1 MKNAAFLS
9 AFLCFN
15 LIAFSVSAQDHPL
28 PGYIVRTTGDTV
40 RGFLRE
46 EGTGELLH
54 QIAFKS
60 VATGDYTNYS
70 FDRVSAFQ
78 YQDGNLYR
86 AISFNNVSQD
96 QPVVQTY
103 YARLLVSGEYDLYSF
118 TERDR
123 LFFLV
128 RKDTSYHL
136 LFDDDI
142 HVGAYNKGNFRN
154 ELNFFSAFCETS
166 KNGIENMVYGE
177 HSMMEFFQKLDACLA
192 PNKAVTSYYH
202 KTKVVVGF
210 EAYGGGVALGDMK
223 SQLTGEAR
231 IRFMYPQ
238 LNPSISLNLGFR
250 YARVVKKISDPSYLV
265 ATIYHKVTYDMTSI
279 PLTFQYNFLPRGKV
293 QPFLYAGLSAL
304 RENIITDLP
313 ISYFPA
319 TFFKK
324 WSASGF
330 LGGGV
335 EVNVTT
341 FLKVRAEYRYEDIS
355 QWPTAGLLLTF

>member
-1 MKNAAFLS
+1 MKNTSILL
-9 AFLCFN
+9 AFLCLN
-15 LIAFSVSAQDHPL
+15 LIAFTVTAQDHPL
-28 PGYIVRTTGDTV
+28 PGYIVRTSGDTV

-46 EGTGELLH
+46 QGTGELLH

-60 VATGDYTNYS
+60 TAVGDYTIYS

-86 AISFNNVSQD
+86 AISFNNVSLD
-96 QPVVQTY
+96 QPVVQTH

-128 RKDTSYHL
+128 RKDTSYRL

-142 HVGAYNKGNFRN
+142 HVGTDNKGNFRN
-154 ELNFFSAFCETS
+154 ELNFFSVFCETS
-166 KNGIENMVYGE
+166 KNGIESMVYGE
-177 HSMMEFFQKLDACLA
+177 QSMMQYFQKLDACLA

-202 KTKVVVGF
+202 KTKVAIGF
-210 EAYGGGVALGDMK
+210 EAYGGGIALGDMK
-223 SQLTGEAR
+223 SQFTGEAR

-238 LNPSISLNLGFR
+238 LNPSISLNLGLR
-250 YARVVKKISDPSYLV
+250 YAQVVKKISDPNYL
-265 ATIYHKVTYDMTSI
+265 AAKIYHKVTYDMTSI
-279 PLTFQYNFLPRGKV
+279 PFTFQYNFLPHGIV
-293 QPFLYAGLSAL
+293 QPFLNAGLSAL

-313 ISYFPA
+313 LNDFPA
-319 TFFKK
+319 TFFQK
-324 WSASGF
+324 WAASGF

-335 EVNVTT
+335 EVNITH
-341 FLKVRAEYRYEDIS
+341 FLKARAEYRYEDIS
-355 QWPTAGLLLTF
+355 QWPTVGLLLTF

>member
-1 MKNAAFLS
+1 MKNAPILLAV
-9 AFLCFN
+9 LCLN
-15 LIAFSVSAQDHPL
+15 LIVFTVAAQDHPL
-28 PGYIVRTTGDTV
+28 PGYIVRTSGDTV

-46 EGTGELLH
+46 EGTSELLH

-60 VATGDYTNYS
+60 AAADDYTNYS

-86 AISFNNVSQD
+86 AISFNNVSLD
-96 QPVVQTY
+96 QPVVQTH

-128 RKDTSYHL
+128 RKDSSYHL

-142 HVGAYNKGNFRN
+142 HVGTYNKGNFRN
-154 ELNFFSAFCETS
+154 ELNFFSVFCETS
-166 KNGIENMVYGE
+166 KNGIENIVYGE

-192 PNKAVTSYYH
+192 PNRAVTSYYH

-210 EAYGGGVALGDMK
+210 SAYGGGIDMGER

-238 LNPSISLNLGFR
+238 LNPSISLNIGFR
-250 YARVVKKISDPSYLV
+250 YARVVKKISDPNYLV
-265 ATIYHKVTYDMTSI
+265 AKIYHKVTYDMTSI
-279 PLTFQYNFLPRGKV
+279 PLTFQYNFFPRGIV

-313 ISYFPA
+313 LNDFPP
-319 TFFKK
+319 TFFQK

-330 LGGGV
+330 VGGGV
-335 EVNVTT
+335 EVNVTH
-341 FLKVRAEYRYEDIS
+341 FLKARAEMRYEDIV
-355 QWPTAGLLLTF
+355 QWPTVGLLLSF

>member
-1 MKNAAFLS
+1 
-9 AFLCFN
+9 LCLNF
-15 LIAFSVSAQDHPL
+15 IALTVTAQDHPL
-28 PGYIVRTTGDTV
+28 PGYIVRTSGDTV

-60 VATGDYTNYS
+60 DAAGGYTNYS

-86 AISFNNVSQD
+86 AISFTDVSLD
-96 QPVVQTY
+96 QPVVQTH

-128 RKDTSYHL
+128 RKDTSYRL

-142 HVGAYNKGNFRN
+142 HVGSYNKGNFRN
-154 ELNFFSAFCETS
+154 ELNFFAVFCESS
-166 KNGIENMVYGE
+166 KNGIEKMVYGE

-192 PNKAVTSYYH
+192 PNKVVTSYYH
-202 KTKVVVGF
+202 KTKVAVGF
-210 EAYGGGVALGDMK
+210 ETYGGGIALGDMK
-223 SQLTGEAR
+223 SQITGEGR
-231 IRFMYPQ
+231 IRFMFPQ

-250 YARVVKKISDPSYLV
+250 YARVVKKIVDPSYLV
-265 ATIYHKVTYDMTSI
+265 ANIYHKVTYDMTSI
-279 PLTFQYNFLPRGKV
+279 PFTFQYNFFPRGRV
-293 QPFLYAGLSAL
+293 QPFLYAGLSVL

-313 ISYFPA
+313 ISYFPS
-319 TFFKK
+319 TFFQK
-324 WSASGF
+324 WSPSGF

-341 FLKVRAEYRYEDIS
+341 FLKARAEYRWEDIS
-355 QWPTAGLLLTF
+355 QWPTVGLLLSF